1 MTDDMART
9 LNDAVCLTIIADRLN
24 EIGDAIEVID
34 ALSWPGAT
42 LEQIDEGLETLD
54 TIREGQGKL
63 VDLMVDL
70 KRAYADKLGISS
82 MSNAPISHT
91 PTSDENLKR
100 LGERMREGA

>member
-1 MTDDMART
+1 MTDDMARV

-24 EIGDAIEVID
+24 EIGDAIEVIE

-54 TIREGQGKL
+54 TIREGQGRL

-70 KRAYADKLGISS
+70 KRAYADKLGI
-82 MSNAPISHT
+82 APGCPSPASHT
-91 PTSDENLKR
+91 PTSDENLKK

>member
-9 LNDAVCLTIIADRLN
+9 LNDVVCLTIIADRLN

-34 ALSWPGAT
+34 ARSWPGAT
-42 LEQIDEGLETLD
+42 LEQIDEGLEMLD
-54 TIREGQGKL
+54 TIREGQGRL

-70 KRAYADKLGISS
+70 KRAYADKLGI
-82 MSNAPISHT
+82 APGCPNPASHT
-91 PTSDENLKR
+91 PTSDDNLKK

>member
-1 MTDDMART
+1 M
-9 LNDAVCLTIIADRLN
+9 VCLTIIADRLN
-24 EIGDAIEVID
+24 EIGDAIEVIE

-70 KRAYADKLGISS
+70 KRAYADKLGI
-82 MSNAPISHT
+82 APGCPSPASHT
-91 PTSDENLKR
+91 PTSDENLKK
-100 LGERMREGA
+100 LGERMRGGA